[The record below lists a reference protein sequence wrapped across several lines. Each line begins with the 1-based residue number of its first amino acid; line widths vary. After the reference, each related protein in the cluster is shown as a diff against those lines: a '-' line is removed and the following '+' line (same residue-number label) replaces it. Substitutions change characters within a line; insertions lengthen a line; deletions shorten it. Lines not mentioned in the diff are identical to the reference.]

1 MPSVDRHQQRVQL
14 ETLRTVNKL
23 ADLLASTHVVHER
36 GGSGRARGDNT
47 ARAAPASA
55 GVATANVTV
64 GSPQGASFA
73 FAPGAPGGNS
83 GGAGGAGKAAGP
95 RAKRARG
102 GQPKLA
108 ALHGGATPPHAESP
122 GLPAPAEAAAPAK
135 TEPANTDV

>member
-1 MPSVDRHQQRVQL
+1 MLSVDRHQQRVQL

-23 ADLLASTHVVHER
+23 ADLLASTHVVHGR
-36 GGSGRARGDNT
+36 GGGARARGDNG

-64 GSPQGASFA
+64 GSPGASFA

-108 ALHGGATPPHAESP
+108 ALHGGAAPPHAESP

-135 TEPANTDV
+135 TEPATTDV